1 MEYNDLIEF
10 VGWGDPLPE
19 NDPLAEK
26 GHITYALHIPERVI
40 RRKAREKEKI
50 YLSNFLTELPHGVFH
65 KGAMG
70 VGGTTLALDS
80 KKNIIICFPT
90 KNLVENKWFERDR
103 TTHEITGHRT
113 DILCVCGGMNDSSER
128 VRKYIQKRQM
138 ADKPVKIVCTYD
150 QCEKICRWM
159 IGQTLKKIRGKYMWV
174 QDDSQMAMGFTLDT
188 YDLLIDEI
196 HQAWFIYGDAV
207 RRKRIK
213 GMLKCMQ
220 WFDGGKN
227 VTCMT
232 ATPIKDLAWFKELED
247 FPVYK
252 IVGYPPTTPTTI
264 KEIHPQLGNDCAKK
278 IMDYLT
284 GKEGKNAN
292 LHIFINSVNFIVS
305 VLKKVD
311 LAKYGN
317 QIKVVCSESDGNIN
331 SDKIKNVAEQQFY
344 KQMKDEMKRVED
356 ATKTAFENMDEFNPL
371 FELMRTPI
379 SSVTTPPKKINF
391 YTATAWAGCDIF
403 DKNGITLVIADSTK
417 ATTMMDISTTYIQ
430 IIGRIR
436 DATSP
441 FVYFWYNKENRYVG
455 AVDFDKKIAK
465 TNQQSAKLIREQNE
479 LSDLLNMLSD
489 EQRSAFYIDVDDETG
504 QWVKDDNLEKWDKMN
519 YKIVNG
525 QFAASVNISAEMW
538 KAGLKVQ
545 DGGTIEDNIGKKLM
559 KRPNQRTTFKMLF
572 EHYVQLQYNPSLFH
586 DVRSW
591 DAKEVLEHREP
602 MLKPALEILGENK
615 VKELGYNRRK
625 IENELK
631 QYQSTTKWH
640 RIIREFGLKVGDSL
654 TKEQRDILC
663 TRIAAKMNLKKIR
676 INDFF
681 ETMRSSQ
688 RVNGEIV
695 PTVKIMGVKS
705 PKNKD
710 I

>member
-1 MEYNDLIEF
+1 MRYNDLIELGHWEE
-10 VGWGDPLPE
+10 VAPE
-19 NDPLAEK
+19 H
-26 GHITYALHIPERVI
+26 GHFTYEMKIPERVI
-40 RRKAREKEKI
+40 RRKAREKDKI
-50 YLSNFLTELPHGVFH
+50 YLSHFLIDLPHGVFH

-70 VGGTTLALDS
+70 VGGTTLALES
-80 KKNIIICFPT
+80 EKNIIICFPT
-90 KNLVENKWFERDR
+90 KNLVENKWWVRDR
-103 TTHEITGHRT
+103 VTHEIKDRRT
-113 DILCVCGGMNDSSER
+113 DILCVCGGMNDKPER
-128 VRKYIQKRQM
+128 VRNYIQRRQM
-138 ADKPVKIVCTYD
+138 AGQPVKIVCTYD

-159 IGQTLKKIRGKYMWV
+159 VGQTFKKTRGKGVWV
-174 QDDSQMAMGFTLDT
+174 QDDSPNSMCINLNQ

-213 GMLKCMQ
+213 GMLKCMA
-220 WFDGGKN
+220 WFNDGKN

-252 IVGYPPTTPTTI
+252 VVGYPPATPTTI

-278 IMDYLT
+278 IMDYL
-284 GKEGKNAN
+284 EGREGANAN

-317 QIKVVCSESDGNIN
+317 QIKVVCSESDNSIN
-331 SDKIKNVAEQQFY
+331 YEKIKNVAEQQFY
-344 KQMKDEMKRVED
+344 KQIKTEMKQVDD
-356 ATKTAFENMDEFNPL
+356 ATKTAFESMDNFNPL
-371 FELMRTPI
+371 FELMQKPI

-403 DKNGITLVIADSTK
+403 DKNGIMLVIADSTK
-417 ATTMMDISTTYIQ
+417 QTTMMDISTTYIQ

-441 FVYFWYNKENRYVG
+441 FVYFWYNKENRYVDAG
-455 AVDFDKKIAK
+455 DFDKKIAS
-465 TNQQSAKLIREQNE
+465 TNKQSAKLIREQNE

-489 EQRSAFYIDVDDETG
+489 EQRSAFYIDADDETG
-504 QWVKDDNLEKWDKMN
+504 AWVKDENLEKLDKMN
-519 YKIVNG
+519 YQIVNG
-525 QFAASVNISAEMW
+525 QYAASVNISAEMW
-538 KAGLKVQ
+538 QAGLKVQ

-559 KRPNQRTTFKMLF
+559 KRPNQRTTFKLLF
-572 EHYVQLQYNPSLFH
+572 ENYVQLQTIPSLFH
-586 DVRSW
+586 DVRSF
-591 DAKEVLEHREP
+591 DAKDVLEHREP
-602 MLKPALEILGENK
+602 LLKPAFELLGEK
-615 VKELGYNRRK
+615 RVAELNYNRRK

-631 QYQSTTKWH
+631 QYQSVTKWH
-640 RIIREFGLKVGDSL
+640 RIIREFGVKVGDCL
-654 TKEQRDILC
+654 TKEQRDVLC
-663 TRIAAKMNLKKIR
+663 ARIAAKMNLKKVR

-681 ETMRSSQ
+681 ETMRTSQ
-688 RVNGEIV
+688 RINGQWV
-695 PTVKIMGVKS
+695 QVLKITGVKS
-705 PKNKD
+705 PKTND